1 MAEKNVLGKQ
11 IHVQKD
17 TNWKMD
23 DYKVVSEQSDSK
35 VETDYFSEITS
46 KEELIFYQESDKT
59 LDKVKSLVMGDN

>member
-23 DYKVVSEQSDSK
+23 DYKVVSEQNDSK

-46 KEELIFYQESDKT
+46 KEELIFY
-59 LDKVKSLVMGDN
+59 